1 MASLPKH
8 ILMALRDNKTS
19 LGEHPSYPPEE
30 EEKFIVNLL
39 SKVFDEISGNI
50 NIEDY
55 DTIKNELNKIL
66 GECKKLEKNNIQAL
80 EELCVKIVND
90 IFEIPQNTIRIE
102 ANIVSRVNTDNER
115 LVPEKTA
122 EDFSFDDINDMNNLS
137 DEIYKRRMLN
147 ALITGAAMYYMNI
160 IGEYIKDVFNIN
172 SDLPSLY
179 KKMIDYNMLLLYY
192 EKETLDKVKTT
203 DGGKVDVI
211 IGSEQNCPIIKSEA
225 VLFPILVEE
234 TIKGILE
241 LAISHGLPKNINK
254 AKYIMSK
261 ADFKLAEVWDMRL
274 GYALWKL
281 LEKEFE
287 KCDIDIMGIGINFFL
302 MELSKLSCEDFNNL
316 LQELFARTKK
326 GKEMLIDLTNE
337 ISYNKDED
345 DFNNYI
351 KTKNDTTQ
359 QIDDNEYFT
368 PEELITDD
376 EEEYFTPEELITDN
390 YKY

>member
-1 MASLPKH
+1 MATLPKH
-8 ILMALRDNKTS
+8 ILQSLKDNKTS
-19 LGEHPSYPPEE
+19 LGEHPAFPPEE
-30 EEKFIVNLL
+30 EEKFVVNLVMSTFDKL
-39 SKVFDEISGNI
+39 SEKAV
-50 NIEDY
+50 IEDY
-55 DTIKNELNKIL
+55 DTLKGELSVIL
-66 GECKKLEKNNIQAL
+66 SQCKKLERNNKEAL
-80 EELCVKIVND
+80 EKLCADIIKDMFSIPNDTLEIVS
-90 IFEIPQNTIRIE
+90 
-102 ANIVSRVNTDNER
+102 NIVDKVDTSAER
-115 LVPEKTA
+115 LVPEKTT
-122 EDFSFDDINDMNNLS
+122 DFSFDDIEDMNYLT

-147 ALITGAAMYYMNI
+147 ALVTGAAMYYMNI

-192 EKETLDKVKTT
+192 EKETLDKVKTS